1 MVISRGNFRSFPMAF
16 LGVSAFSP
24 GTAVG
29 GAGDLLHGLC
39 LCGTGA
45 KPPRGLLG
53 RYGARR
59 RGAQFTGRDAVR
71 ENRGLGMFDGIYDN
85 IYIHIYIYIYIYM
98 CVCLC
103 NINRYVYIY
112 MCVYVCMYV
121 CMYGM

>member
-1 MVISRGNFRSFPMAF
+1 MAF

-29 GAGDLLHGLC
+29 GAADLLHGLC
-39 LCGTGA
+39 LCGTDA

-85 IYIHIYIYIYIYM
+85 IYIILYIYIIYYIYM
-98 CVCLC
+98 CVCVC
-103 NINRYVYIY
+103 VIIINRYVYIY
-112 MCVYVCMYV
+112 IYVCVYMYV
-121 CMYGM
+121 CICVCIYV